1 MLNEFAY
8 CPRLCY
14 IEWVQ
19 GEFLDSVDT
28 VDGRFQHRRVDAGSG
43 GPSQD
48 FETFHARSV
57 YLTGAGITCRI
68 DLLEGDGG
76 RVTPVDYKRGQ
87 APDIPEGAYEPERV
101 QLCAQ
106 GLVLKENGFACD
118 QGVVYFVK
126 SKKRVTI
133 PFDDALVGRTKA
145 LISALRAAA
154 ESSEMPLPLQHSP
167 KCNRCSLAGICLP
180 DEVTLLREMQAD
192 DEMLVGAKEPDG
204 DWGRNG
210 DRDGAGIE
218 TEPVAE
224 TATESVTEIGTET
237 VTGTVTGKNGPFV
250 RGSNR
255 VRRLLPS
262 DDDAKPVYVVGRGN
276 TVRKREERL
285 EIWSQDGKVSEPKL
299 REISMLSLYGGVE
312 ITTPAMV
319 ELMQRGVP
327 VLHFTHGGWFQ
338 GICQGTTH
346 KNVELRVRQFQCAA
360 DPERSL
366 LLARKVVAGKIKN
379 CRTLLR
385 RNNPG
390 VGADSLALLAKLA
403 EKAQEALAS
412 ESLLGIEGAA
422 AECYF
427 SQFGGMLKEGGKDF
441 SFADRNRRPPKDP
454 VNAVLSYLYGILV
467 KDLFVTLLAV
477 GFDPYLG
484 FYHRPRYGRPALA
497 LDMME
502 EFRPL
507 VADSVAINLFNNEEL
522 ARGDFVK
529 TRAGV
534 SLSSSGKKAAVAGYE
549 RRMETEIVHPLFG
562 YKASYRRVLEV
573 QSRLLGRAI
582 SGEIEQ
588 YPPFLTR

>member
-1 MLNEFAY
+1 MLNEFSY

-19 GEFLDSVDT
+19 GEFQDSADT

-43 GPSQD
+43 GPSRD

-76 RVTPVDYKRGQ
+76 HATPVDYKRGE

-106 GLVLKENGFACD
+106 GQVLRENGFACD

-126 SKKRVTI
+126 SKKRVSI
-133 PFDDALVGRTKA
+133 LFDDALVRRTQD

-154 ESSEMPLPLQHSP
+154 GSSEIPPPLQHSP

-192 DEMLVGAKEPDG
+192 DARLEGAKEQDG
-204 DWGRNG
+204 DREGCRDADW
-210 DRDGAGIE
+210 DGAEI
-218 TEPVAE
+218 EPV
-224 TATESVTEIGTET
+224 TDPGTEIIAEPGATAAAENA
-237 VTGTVTGKNGPFV
+237 TGKNGPSV
-250 RGSNR
+250 RGSTR

-346 KNVELRVRQFQCAA
+346 KNVELRVRQFQCAS
-360 DPERSL
+360 DPKRSL
-366 LLARKVVAGKIKN
+366 LLARNVVAGKIKN

-403 EKAQEALAS
+403 AQAHEASAS

-427 SQFGGMLKEGGKDF
+427 SQFSGMLKSGGTDF
-441 SFADRNRRPPKDP
+441 SFADRNRRPPEDP

-484 FYHRPRYGRPALA
+484 FYHRPRYGRPA
-497 LDMME
+497 
-502 EFRPL
+502 RPGSGYDGG
-507 VADSVAINLFNNEEL
+507 VSTPDCGF
-522 ARGDFVK
+522 RGDK
-529 TRAGV
+529 
-534 SLSSSGKKAAVAGYE
+534 
-549 RRMETEIVHPLFG
+549 PL
-562 YKASYRRVLEV
+562 
-573 QSRLLGRAI
+573 
-582 SGEIEQ
+582 
-588 YPPFLTR
+588 